1 MKENDLNNK
10 MSKDYIKTALR
21 FYNIKDKV
29 YAEKCIK
36 TIDLIKENEI
46 LRNKVFE
53 IYNILYNNIEDKI
66 EKLWNLHD
74 ISDLFGDNNLSF
86 ITNILLLLGFEKHKE
101 NIKKYKLSINQIYIH
116 KQRVKECL
124 TKDIYDRKYEN
135 IRISQMLWGTYFIN
149 CKLIEVG
156 RLQYEYCENYIKI
169 HIPSGSKLDFN
180 KVVKSIKN
188 SKKEIKKYYSNNYMN
203 YYCNSWL
210 LSKQIKLMLKDN
222 SNIVK
227 FQSLFEIEEGESCL
241 KDILN
246 FVYKSNKD
254 IDYNLL
260 PENTTLQKNIKE
272 YLLLGNDIK
281 LGKGKLIYQKYYM

>member
-10 MSKDYIKTALR
+10 MSKDYIKSALR

-29 YAEKCIK
+29 YEEKCIDA
-36 TIDLIKENEI
+36 IGIIKENEM
-46 LRNKVFE
+46 LRNKVLE
-53 IYNILYNNIEDKI
+53 IHND
-66 EKLWNLHD
+66 
-74 ISDLFGDNNLSF
+74 SVPFV
-86 ITNILLLLGFEKHKE
+86 TNILLLLGFENHKE
-101 NIKKYKLSINQIYIH
+101 NIKKYKFRKNQICIH

-169 HIPSGSKLDFN
+169 HIPAGNKLDFCE
-180 KVVKSIKN
+180 VVKSIKH
-188 SKKEIKKYYSNNYMN
+188 SKKEIKKYYGKNDMN

-210 LSKQIKLMLKDN
+210 LSKQIKSMLKDN
-222 SNIVK
+222 SNIIK
-227 FQSLFEIEEGESCL
+227 FQTLFKIEEGESCL

-246 FVYKSNKD
+246 FVYKMNECL
-254 IDYNLL
+254 DYNLL
-260 PENTTLQKNIKE
+260 SENSSLQISIKQ
-272 YLLLGNDIK
+272 YLLLGNDVK
-281 LGKGKLIYQKYYM
+281 LGKGKLILEKCF

>member
-10 MSKDYIKTALR
+10 MSKDYIKSALR

-29 YAEKCIK
+29 YEEKCIDA
-36 TIDLIKENEI
+36 IGIIKENEM
-46 LRNKVFE
+46 LRNKVLE
-53 IYNILYNNIEDKI
+53 IHNILYTQIEDKI
-66 EKLWNLHD
+66 AELWNLQD
-74 ISDLFGDNNLSF
+74 ISDLFGTDSVPF
-86 ITNILLLLGFEKHKE
+86 VTNILLLLGFENHKE
-101 NIKKYKLSINQIYIH
+101 NIKKYKFRKNQICIH

-169 HIPSGSKLDFN
+169 HIPAGNKLDFCE
-180 KVVKSIKN
+180 VVKSIKH
-188 SKKEIKKYYSNNYMN
+188 SKKEIKKYYGKNDMN

-210 LSKQIKLMLKDN
+210 LSKQIKSMLKDN
-222 SNIVK
+222 SNIIK
-227 FQSLFEIEEGESCL
+227 FQTLFKIEEGESCL

-246 FVYKSNKD
+246 FVYKMNECL
-254 IDYNLL
+254 DYNLL
-260 PENTTLQKNIKE
+260 SENSSLQISIKQ
-272 YLLLGNDIK
+272 YLLLGNDVK
-281 LGKGKLIYQKYYM
+281 LGKGKLILEKCF

>member
-10 MSKDYIKTALR
+10 MSKDYIKSALS
-21 FYNIKDKV
+21 FYNINDKM
-29 YAEKCIK
+29 YEENCIK
-36 TIDLIKENEI
+36 TISIIKENEI
-46 LRNKVFE
+46 LRNKIWE

-66 EKLWNLHD
+66 AELWTLHD
-74 ISDLFGDNNLSF
+74 ISDLFGTDF
-86 ITNILLLLGFEKHKE
+86 VPFVTNILLLLGFANHKE
-101 NIKKYKLSINQIYIH
+101 NIKKYKFSKNQICIH

-169 HIPSGSKLDFN
+169 HIPAGNKLDFGE
-180 KVVKSIKN
+180 VEKSIKD
-188 SKKEIKKYYSNNYMN
+188 SKKKIKKYYGKNDMS

-210 LSKQIKLMLKDN
+210 LSKQIRLMLKDN

-227 FQSLFEIEEGESCL
+227 FQTLFEIEEGESCL

-246 FVYKSNKD
+246 FVYKINECL
-254 IDYNLL
+254 DYNLL
-260 PENTTLQKNIKE
+260 PEKSSLQKSIKQ
-272 YLLLGNDIK
+272 YLLLGNDVK
-281 LGKGKLIYQKYYM
+281 LGKGKLILEKCF

>member
-10 MSKDYIKTALR
+10 ISKDYMKSALR
-21 FYNIKDKV
+21 FYNINDKI
-29 YAEKCIK
+29 YEEKCIEV
-36 TIDLIKENEI
+36 IGIIKENEI
-46 LRNKVFE
+46 LRNKFFE
-53 IYNILYNNIEDKI
+53 IHNILYSHIEDKI
-66 EKLWNLHD
+66 AELWNLHD
-74 ISDLFGDNNLSF
+74 ISDLFGTDSVPF
-86 ITNILLLLGFEKHKE
+86 VTNILLLLGFENHKE
-101 NIKKYKLSINQIYIH
+101 NIKKYKFSKNQICIH

-169 HIPSGSKLDFN
+169 HIPAGNKLDFSE
-180 KVVKSIKN
+180 VLKSIKD
-188 SKKEIKKYYSNNYMN
+188 SKKEIKKYYGKKDMN

-210 LSKQIKLMLKDN
+210 LSKQIRTMLKDN

-227 FQSLFEIEEGESCL
+227 FQSLFKIEEGEACL
-241 KDILN
+241 NDILN
-246 FVYKSNKD
+246 FVYKMNECL
-254 IDYNLL
+254 DYNLL
-260 PENTTLQKNIKE
+260 SENNSLQISIKQ

-281 LGKGKLIYQKYYM
+281 LGKGKLILEKCS